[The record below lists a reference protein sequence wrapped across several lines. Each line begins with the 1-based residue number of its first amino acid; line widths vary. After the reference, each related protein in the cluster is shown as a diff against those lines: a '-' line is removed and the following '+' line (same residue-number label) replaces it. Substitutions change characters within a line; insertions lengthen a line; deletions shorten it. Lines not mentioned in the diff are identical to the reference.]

1 MCDACPSYT
10 AIGLPVCNICGATVS
25 TPPVSRKQA
34 KQGRKDATV
43 TKSPKTRQN
52 ANNAQKPL
60 SASEVDK
67 RLRGAGLT
75 TDAKLADGLANGVT
89 AMALYADGN
98 GNSEGVFLA
107 YVALVERLQGAGLA
121 VGKYRNR
128 IVSGVG
134 N

>member
-1 MCDACPSYT
+1 MTCQYCALYAAANEPCAVC
-10 AIGLPVCNICGATVS
+10 AI

-43 TKSPKTRQN
+43 TKSLKTRQI
-52 ANNAQKPL
+52 ANNAAKPL

-75 TDAKLADGLANGVT
+75 TDALLADGLANGVT
-89 AMALYADGN
+89 AMALYAEGN
-98 GNSEGVFLA
+98 GNSEAVFLA
-107 YVALVERLQGAGLA
+107 YVALVERLQGAGLT
-121 VGKYRNR
+121 VGKWRNR